1 MVLNIKTFV
10 YLGVIGN
17 FSKNLHK
24 IRMKLNITTNH
35 RILKENLGI
44 KLPNFVILTG
54 SNGAGKTQLLN
65 HIHENAGG
73 YWEKHEN
80 ELMSSTNPDDVK
92 MLFPLIDE
100 QGNNLN
106 NIVYSY
112 PGLRNYENYFH
123 NEEPLINQIKNQ
135 WTQLEPLCIAYNTIR
150 NKSFQNDEDELTQ
163 LNRSI
168 VSLVRSLQ
176 TDNSR
181 FSENNLKKAQLH
193 QIKTLKEVSLKSGK
207 KIFEINYIDF
217 LIFYNIPTNI
227 FSSALDLLFHQ
238 FYLKQKYYPNLT
250 QNIATPW
257 ETFNQIL
264 EKANFKYKVEFVPS
278 TNEEY
283 PSPIKLI
290 DNQLGV
296 TNANLDGLSSGE
308 KTIIALIFVLYHAS
322 RNGKFPQVILFDEP
336 DAHLHPSLTQLF
348 LDVIQKVLVEEQKVK
363 VIITTHSP
371 STIAL
376 APNDSIYKMDRV
388 LGCPIKEN
396 IKSAIEDLTNGI
408 TSVTIE
414 ESNLGIIY
422 NIKNNN
428 NHILF
433 TEGITDKIILETA
446 WEKLYSSKKRNFY
459 IQDCFSANFLGTIF
473 NQGNEFPDGIFH
485 QFPDKKLIAL
495 FDFDGAGYGNWN
507 RKKSFPNLI
516 EQNPSKCLTRYND
529 ANGYLVLLPS
539 TNKKLIMD
547 LVIKGEN
554 ETFEEE
560 SKLTIE
566 SLFLDFEFIR
576 EKFFIEQKII
586 GGGSYYTFN
595 GKKRDFSKF
604 ISTLDPIY
612 FEEFIPLFDKIDEL
626 LK

>member
-1 MVLNIKTFV
+1 MI
-10 YLGVIGN
+10 
-17 FSKNLHK
+17 
-24 IRMKLNITTNH
+24 LNITTNH

-44 KLPNFVILTG
+44 KLPDFVILTG

-73 YWEKHEN
+73 YWEKYDN
-80 ELMSSTNPDDVK
+80 ERMSSTNPDDIQ
-92 MLFPLIDE
+92 MIFPLTDE
-100 QGNNLN
+100 EGRNLS
-106 NIVYSY
+106 NIVYSF
-112 PGLRNYENYFH
+112 PGLRNYENYFQS
-123 NEEPLINQIKNQ
+123 EEPLINQIKQQ
-135 WTQLEPLCIAYNTIR
+135 WIQLQPLSVAYNAIQE
-150 NKSFQNDEDELTQ
+150 KSFENEQDELDQ
-163 LNRSI
+163 LNTSI
-168 VSLVRSLQ
+168 VSLVKNLHIES
-176 TDNSR
+176 SR
-181 FSENNLKKAQLH
+181 FSESNVRKAQLH
-193 QIKTLKEVSLKSGK
+193 QIKILKEIGSKSGK
-207 KIFEINYIDF
+207 KIFEITYIDF

-238 FYLKQKYYPNLT
+238 FYLKQKYYPHLT
-250 QNIATPW
+250 QNITTPW
-257 ETFNQIL
+257 DTFNQIL

-278 TNEEY
+278 HNEEY

-322 RNGKFPQVILFDEP
+322 RNGEFPQVILFDEP

-348 LDVIQKVLVEEQKVK
+348 LDVIQKILVEEQKVK

-376 APNDSIYKMDRV
+376 APNDSIYKMDRI
-388 LGCPIKEN
+388 LGCPLKEN
-396 IKSAIEDLTNGI
+396 IKSAIEDLTNGL
-408 TSVTIE
+408 TSVTVE

-422 NIKNNN
+422 NIKNTNQ
-428 NHILF
+428 HILF

-446 WEKLYSSKKRNFY
+446 WAKLYSSKDRNFY

-473 NQGNEFPDGIFH
+473 NQGNELPDGIFH
-485 QFPDKKLIAL
+485 QFPNKKLIAL

-507 RKKSFPNLI
+507 RKKTFPNVI
-516 EQNPSKCLTRYND
+516 EQNPERCLTRYNN

-539 TNKKLIMD
+539 TNKRLIMD
-547 LVIKGEN
+547 LVIKNGN

-566 SLFLDFEFIR
+566 SLFLHFEFIR
-576 EKFFIEQKII
+576 EKFFTEQKII

-595 GKKRDFSKF
+595 GKKREFSQY
-604 ISTLDPIY
+604 ISSLDLIY
-612 FEEFIPLFDKIDEL
+612 FEEFIPLFEKIEEI

>member
-1 MVLNIKTFV
+1 MI
-10 YLGVIGN
+10 
-17 FSKNLHK
+17 
-24 IRMKLNITTNH
+24 LNITTNH

-44 KLPNFVILTG
+44 ELPNFVILTG

-73 YWEKHEN
+73 YWEKYDN
-80 ELMSSTNPDDVK
+80 DAISSNNPEVIK
-92 MLFPLIDE
+92 MIFPLTDE
-100 QGNNLN
+100 DGNNLS

-123 NEEPLINQIKNQ
+123 SEEPLINQIKQQ
-135 WTQLEPLCIAYNTIR
+135 WIQLEPLCLAYNTIR
-150 NKSFQNDEDELTQ
+150 NKTFENEQDELNK
-163 LNRSI
+163 LNSSI
-168 VSLVRSLQ
+168 VSLVRNLQ

-181 FSENNLKKAQLH
+181 FSESNIKKAQLH
-193 QIKTLKEVSLKSGK
+193 QIKQLKEISLKSGK
-207 KIFEINYIDF
+207 NISEINYIDF

-238 FYLKQKYYPNLT
+238 FYLKQKYYSRLT
-250 QNIATPW
+250 QSITTPW
-257 ETFNQIL
+257 DTFNQIL

-278 TNEEY
+278 QNEEH

-322 RNGKFPQVILFDEP
+322 RNGEFPQVILFDEP

-388 LGCPIKEN
+388 LGCPIKES

-422 NIKNNN
+422 NIKNAN

-446 WEKLYSSKKRNFY
+446 WEKLYSSKERNFY

-473 NQGNEFPDGIFH
+473 NLGNEFPDGIFH
-485 QFPDKKLIAL
+485 QFSDKKLIAL

-507 RKKSFPNLI
+507 REKTFPNLI
-516 EQNPSKCLTRYND
+516 EHNPAKCLTRYNN

-547 LVIKGEN
+547 LVIKDKN
-554 ETFEEE
+554 ETFKEE

-566 SLFLDFEFIR
+566 SLFLDFELIR

-595 GKKRDFSKF
+595 GKKRDFSQYL
-604 ISTLDPIY
+604 SSLDSNY
-612 FEEFIPLFDKIDEL
+612 FEEFIPLFEKIDEIL
-626 LK
+626 R